1 MRPPVG
7 CALALVIALAGA
19 PMATIA
25 ASPAYCPQSTGEGG
39 DPLPHLAD
47 KLKQGATLD
56 VLAVGVGPMQ
66 PVAASPGSPSAGFL
80 SHLAHALESIVQGLH
95 VNVTPRGGGG
105 VGASTQVQII
115 QAALAKHRY
124 PLVLWQTGTLEAVQG
139 GPTDVFY
146 QALADGADLAG
157 TAGADL
163 VLVEPQYSRFLADNA
178 NPAPYLSAMQA
189 IGAEPGIVLFR
200 RYELMR
206 DWEDAGLID
215 LEHATKSDRPAVA
228 ARLHACLA
236 AELAR
241 ALLAGAAAARDAH

>member
-1 MRPPVG
+1 MSRLVG
-7 CALALVIALAGA
+7 AALALAVTFGAA
-19 PMATIA
+19 PMLAIA
-25 ASPAYCPQSTGEGG
+25 ASPSDCPPAMEEGG

-47 KLKQGATLD
+47 SLKQGATLD
-56 VLAVGVGPMQ
+56 VLAVGVGPVQ
-66 PVAASPGSPSAGFL
+66 PASASPGTTGSSFL
-80 SHLAHALESIVQGLH
+80 AQLARALESSVQGLH
-95 VNVTPRGGGG
+95 VIVTPRGGGG
-105 VGASTQVQII
+105 LGASTQVQMI
-115 QAALAKHRY
+115 QAALAKHHY
-124 PLVLWQTGTLEAVQG
+124 KLVVWQTGTLEAVQG
-139 GPTDVFY
+139 GPTDSFY

-157 TAGADL
+157 TEGADL

-178 NPAPYLSAMQA
+178 NPEPYLSAMQA

-215 LEHATKSDRPAVA
+215 LEHATKASRPAIA

-241 ALLAGAAAARDAH
+241 ALLAGAAAAHVPR